1 MYACKSLAFRNTR
14 TLLTRLI
21 AYFTLY
27 DVPSTPLP
35 FPLPLHQPTQTHGP
49 RLRATFNP
57 DQPRTSFVV
66 SKIAPFNSPLVALL
80 LAFTVHAH
88 VHTHTYTNTL
98 FLTCFKS
105 SAHIRWQSGAFIKPD
120 RETQPEINFHAM
132 MAADCRCMGV
142 HFASQQAAAHTE
154 PMMAARTP
162 PQRLKDFQWRQ

>member
-1 MYACKSLAFRNTR
+1 MMCPPISLLSLFLYINQHRR
-14 TLLTRLI
+14 TDHVYGLRLIQTSRELPLLCQKLLLLT
-21 AYFTLY
+21 A
-27 DVPSTPLP
+27 PSSL
-35 FPLPLHQPTQTHGP
+35 FCW
-49 RLRATFNP
+49 
-57 DQPRTSFVV
+57 
-66 SKIAPFNSPLVALL
+66 LL
-80 LAFTVHAH
+80 LC
-88 VHTHTYTNTL
+88 THTFIHTPYTHPNTL